1 MSPDVSEE
9 TARKNLAKI
18 DHVIVL
24 MMENRSFDHVLGYL
38 KLDGVRPQVDGLEA
52 DMGNEDA
59 AGKFHKVRPLGRR
72 KIDIK
77 ALDPGHGPADVREQI
92 AGGAMSGFLTNYV
105 KAFERSSED
114 NPPPEGFKFD
124 PTLVLSYLRADDI
137 PVYDYLARSFQVC
150 DRWFSSVPGPT
161 WPNRLYAACGQAA
174 GSKDNKSPPFYAV
187 PSFVRELDK
196 AKVKWRWYAH
206 EYIATLRLTD
216 DRYRFK
222 LGTDIFRYFDRR
234 TAIGGKSF
242 VENAAEGRLPPV
254 CWIDPNFV
262 DVNVG
267 PGESNDDHPPADLK
281 AGQALVLKLYTA
293 ITSSPQWSKTLLVIV
308 YDEHGGFYDHVQ
320 PPAAKDDR
328 PGFRSYGPRV
338 PALVVSPWIKRGTVA
353 SDVYD
358 HTSIVKTILLRFCRG
373 ADGSIPNMG
382 SRVTNAN
389 HLGGL
394 LTLGAARAKPRPG
407 ALKPLIAMTGAW
419 VASEVEESLQAQAT
433 GEAPSPPPPNELQV
447 GFLKARDR
455 LRKEGVPAGMP

>member
-1 MSPDVSEE
+1 MPP
-9 TARKNLAKI
+9 ARVKLAADPTVKNLDRI
-18 DHVIVL
+18 EHIVVL
-24 MMENRSFDHVLGYL
+24 MLENRSFDHMLGYL
-38 KLDGVRPQVDGLEA
+38 KLEAGLPVE
-52 DMGNEDA
+52 GLDA
-59 AGKFHKVRPLGRR
+59 SMSNAHAGKTYKVHHLPKTKLAGNQ
-72 KIDIK
+72 
-77 ALDPGHGPADVREQI
+77 DPGHSGSDVKEQLSN
-92 AGGAMSGFLTNYV
+92 GNSGFVANYA
-105 KAFERSSED
+105 KHNAS
-114 NPPPEGFKFD
+114 D
-124 PTLVLSYLRADDI
+124 PKRGTPMGYYNGADL
-137 PVYDYLARSFQVC
+137 PVYDHLAREYAVC
-150 DRWFSSVPGPT
+150 DHWFCSVPGAT
-161 WPNRLYAACGQAA
+161 WPNRLYATCGQAV
-174 GSKDNKSPPFYAV
+174 GSKDNKSPPLYAV
-187 PSFVRELDK
+187 PSFPRELDK

-216 DRYRFK
+216 DRYRLK

-262 DVNVG
+262 DVNIG

-293 ITSSPQWSKTLLVIV
+293 LTSSPQWSKTLLVIV
-308 YDEHGGFYDHVQ
+308 YDEHGGFFDHVP

-328 PGFRSYGPRV
+328 PAFRSYGPRV
-338 PALVVSPWIKRGTVA
+338 PALVVSPWIPRGTVSPA
-353 SDVYD
+353 VYD

-382 SRVTNAN
+382 ARVTNAN

-394 LTLGAARAKPRPG
+394 LTLGAARAKPKPA

-419 VASEVEESLQAQAT
+419 VASEVEEALQAQAA
-433 GEAPSPPPPNELQV
+433 GRAPTPPPPNELQV

>member
-1 MSPDVSEE
+1 MPPRVKLAPDPTV
-9 TARKNLAKI
+9 KNLARV
-18 DHVIVL
+18 DHIVVL
-24 MMENRSFDHVLGYL
+24 MLENRSFDHLLGYL
-38 KLDGVRPQVDGLEA
+38 KLEAGLPVE
-52 DMGNEDA
+52 GLDA
-59 AGKFHKVRPLGRR
+59 SMSNAHAGKTYKVHHL
-72 KIDIK
+72 KSTK
-77 ALDPGHGPADVREQI
+77 LNKNQDPGHGGADVKQQLS
-92 AGGAMSGFLTNYV
+92 AGNGGFVANYA
-105 KAFERSSED
+105 KHNSAD
-114 NPPPEGFKFD
+114 PNPGTVMGYYNGTD
-124 PTLVLSYLRADDI
+124 L
-137 PVYDYLARSFQVC
+137 PVYDHLAREYAVC
-150 DRWFSSVPGPT
+150 DHWFSSVPGAT

-174 GSKDNKSPPFYAV
+174 GSKDNKNPPFYSL
-187 PSFVRELDK
+187 PSFPRELDK

-216 DRYRFK
+216 DRYRLK

-242 VENAAEGRLPPV
+242 VENAAEGRLPAV
-254 CWIDPNFV
+254 SWIDPNFI

-293 ITSSPQWSKTLLVIV
+293 LTSSPQWPKTLLVVV
-308 YDEHGGFYDHVQ
+308 YDEHGGFFDHVP

-338 PALVVSPWIKRGTVA
+338 PALVVSPWIPRGVVSSA
-353 SDVYD
+353 IYD
-358 HTSIVKTILLRFCRG
+358 HTSLIKTILLRFCRG

-382 SRVTNAN
+382 ARVTNAN

-394 LTLGAARAKPRPG
+394 LTLGAARPKPKPA
-407 ALKPLIAMTGAW
+407 ALKPFIATTGAW
-419 VASEVEESLQAQAT
+419 FGAEVTDALLAQAA

-447 GFLKARDR
+447 SFLKARDR

>member
-1 MSPDVSEE
+1 MPP
-9 TARKNLAKI
+9 ARVKLAADPTVKNLDRI
-18 DHVIVL
+18 EHIVVL
-24 MMENRSFDHVLGYL
+24 MLENRSFDHLLGYL
-38 KLDGVRPQVDGLEA
+38 KLEAGLPVEGLEA
-52 DMGNEDA
+52 SMSNA
-59 AGKFHKVRPLGRR
+59 HAGKTYRVHHLAKTKLAGNQ
-72 KIDIK
+72 
-77 ALDPGHGPADVREQI
+77 DPGHSGSDVKEQLSNGN
-92 AGGAMSGFLTNYV
+92 GGFVANYA
-105 KAFERSSED
+105 KHNAS
-114 NPPPEGFKFD
+114 D
-124 PTLVLSYLRADDI
+124 PKRGTPMGYYNGTDL
-137 PVYDYLARSFQVC
+137 PVYDHLAREYAVC
-150 DRWFSSVPGPT
+150 DHWFCSVPGAT

-174 GSKDNKSPPFYAV
+174 GSKDNKSPPFYAL
-187 PSFVRELDK
+187 PSFPRELDK

-254 CWIDPNFV
+254 SWIDPNFV

-293 ITSSPQWSKTLLVIV
+293 LTSSPQWAKTLLVIV
-308 YDEHGGFYDHVQ
+308 YDEHGGFFDHVA

-338 PALVVSPWIKRGTVA
+338 PALVVSPWIPRGTVT
-353 SDVYD
+353 SEIYD

-382 SRVTNAN
+382 ARVTNAN

-394 LTLGAARAKPRPG
+394 LTLGAARAKPKPA

-419 VASEVEESLQAQAT
+419 VASEVEEALQAQAT

>member
-1 MSPDVSEE
+1 MAP
-9 TARKNLAKI
+9 ARVKLAADPTVKNLDRI
-18 DHVIVL
+18 EHVVVL
-24 MMENRSFDHVLGYL
+24 MLENRSFDHMLGYL
-38 KLDGVRPQVDGLEA
+38 KLEAGLPVEGLEPSMSNKHDGKTYKVHHLKKTKLA
-52 DMGNEDA
+52 GNQ
-59 AGKFHKVRPLGRR
+59 
-72 KIDIK
+72 
-77 ALDPGHGPADVREQI
+77 DPGHGGSDVKEQLSNGN
-92 AGGAMSGFLTNYV
+92 GGFVSNYA
-105 KAFERSSED
+105 KHNAS
-114 NPPPEGFKFD
+114 D
-124 PTLVLSYLRADDI
+124 PKRGTPMGYYNGTDL
-137 PVYDYLARSFQVC
+137 PVYDHLAREYAVC
-150 DRWFSSVPGPT
+150 DHWFCSVPGAT

-328 PGFRSYGPRV
+328 PGFRTYGPRV
-338 PALVVSPWIKRGTVA
+338 PAIVVSPWIKRGTVA

-358 HTSIVKTILLRFCRG
+358 HASIIKTILLRFCWG

-382 SRVTNAN
+382 ARVTNAN

-394 LTLGAARAKPRPG
+394 LTLGAARAKPKPG
-407 ALKPLIAMTGAW
+407 AIKPLIAMTGAW
-419 VASEVEESLQAQAT
+419 VASEVEEALQAQAT
-433 GEAPSPPPPNELQV
+433 GDAPSPPPPNELQV